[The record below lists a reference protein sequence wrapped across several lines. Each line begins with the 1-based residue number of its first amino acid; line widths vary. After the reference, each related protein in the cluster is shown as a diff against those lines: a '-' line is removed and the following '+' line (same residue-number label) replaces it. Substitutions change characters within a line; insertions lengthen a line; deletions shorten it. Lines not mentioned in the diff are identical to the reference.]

1 MEFFRGEPEEMY
13 GKDMA
18 KMLKGG
24 DPRMLLV
31 VTSHPIGL
39 LFQVGCLFPRVIFQ
53 VPRVSFSGVYDIF
66 IAAKEVGD
74 LCANSGSSQKVRWE
88 QANCQTDSAAS
99 YIFVR
104 KKSHIVYCGFRYA
117 NIR

>member
-1 MEFFRGEPEEMY
+1 MY

-24 DPRMLLV
+24 DPQMLLV

-88 QANCQTDSAAS
+88 KANCQTDSEAS
-99 YIFVR
+99 YILVR
-104 KKSHIVYCGFRYA
+104 KNPILYIVVSVTLILGR
-117 NIR
+117 